1 MSEKMTEIMTIITHM
16 TNITHTT
23 EITHTTKTRATTST
37 QACLLLARQ
46 AEQTVMLSKTG
57 AGSSLRHLRN
67 TPGHI
72 RSRKT
77 MSPTPNNRITKFID
91 NYFRTCYSG
100 GKSSVLRVPP

>member
-1 MSEKMTEIMTIITHM
+1 MSEKMTEIITVITNMTT
-16 TNITHTT
+16 ITHTT
-23 EITHTTKTRATTST
+23 EITPTTKTRATTSA

-57 AGSSLRHLRN
+57 AGSSRHLRN
-67 TPGHI
+67 TPEHI

-77 MSPTPNNRITKFID
+77 MNPTPNNRIIKFID
-91 NYFRTCYSG
+91 NYFRICYIG